1 MLNLLWAVM
10 MAAGLIWGAFHGTLG
25 EVTNGALEAAREAVT
40 LGITMLGVMSFWTG
54 ILEIGRKSGLME
66 ALAGKMYPILH
77 MLFPRIPRD
86 HPALESICANVT
98 ANLLGLGWAATPAG
112 LKAMGDLKALE
123 EERRRQRDV
132 RAVNVRVS
140 HYQYFF
146 SSADSHDHDRLPG
159 PVRIRKSGG
168 SDRSGASGH
177 QREHS
182 GGRCILRCENEGY
195 RNQGKSGI
203 MKLYAERYGKTYEE
217 RRSCYGI

>member
-1 MLNLLWAVM
+1 MNLLWAVM

-98 ANLLGLGWAATPAG
+98 ANLLGLAG
-112 LKAMGDLKALE
+112 PPP
-123 EERRRQRDV
+123 RR
-132 RAVNVRVS
+132 
-140 HYQYFF
+140 
-146 SSADSHDHDRLPG
+146 G
-159 PVRIRKSGG
+159 
-168 SDRSGASGH
+168 
-177 QREHS
+177 
-182 GGRCILRCENEGY
+182 
-195 RNQGKSGI
+195 
-203 MKLYAERYGKTYEE
+203 
-217 RRSCYGI
+217 

>member
-1 MLNLLWAVM
+1 MNLLWAVM

-98 ANLLGLGWAATPAG
+98 ANLLGLG
-112 LKAMGDLKALE
+112 
-123 EERRRQRDV
+123 
-132 RAVNVRVS
+132 
-140 HYQYFF
+140 
-146 SSADSHDHDRLPG
+146 
-159 PVRIRKSGG
+159 
-168 SDRSGASGH
+168 
-177 QREHS
+177 
-182 GGRCILRCENEGY
+182 
-195 RNQGKSGI
+195 
-203 MKLYAERYGKTYEE
+203 
-217 RRSCYGI
+217 

>member
-40 LGITMLGVMSFWTG
+40 LGITML
-54 ILEIGRKSGLME
+54 EIGRKSGLME
-66 ALAGKMYPILH
+66 ALARKMYPILH

-132 RAVNVRVS
+132 RAVKEGTANDEMCAFLIINISSLQLIPMTMIAYRA
-140 HYQYFF
+140 QYG
-146 SSADSHDHDRLPG
+146 SANPAAVTG
-159 PVRIRKSGG
+159 PALLATS
-168 SDRSGASGH
+168 ASTLAAVVFCAVKMRGTGT
-177 QREHS
+177 RE
-182 GGRCILRCENEGY
+182 
-195 RNQGKSGI
+195 NQV
-203 MKLYAERYGKTYEE
+203 
-217 RRSCYGI
+217 